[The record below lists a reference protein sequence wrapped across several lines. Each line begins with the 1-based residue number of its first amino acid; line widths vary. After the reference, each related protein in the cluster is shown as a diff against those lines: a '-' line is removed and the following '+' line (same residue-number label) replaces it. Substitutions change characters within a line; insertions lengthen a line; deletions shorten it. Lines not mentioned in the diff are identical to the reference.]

1 MIIHTHHCLNISLCR
16 TRSSHGSC
24 IATSAVLLGGSKNR
38 RTESYLRAAR
48 STCLIMRN
56 PTVST
61 IWNLPAKPP
70 QPAQALQV
78 FLVTGFDV
86 KMRRWFEHQPHLA
99 ESEVIAELSGVS
111 PSWKATSSGL
121 ERTRLPVCCPSMASG
136 YSAAM
141 PRNGGGMRATSAAR
155 D

>member
-1 MIIHTHHCLNISLCR
+1 M
-16 TRSSHGSC
+16 RSSHGIC
-24 IATSAVLLGGSKNR
+24 VATSAVPLGGSKNR

-48 STCLIMRN
+48 STCLIMRT
-56 PTVST
+56 PTVSA

-70 QPAQALQV
+70 QAPQALQV

-121 ERTRLPVCCPSMASG
+121 QRTRL
-136 YSAAM
+136 
-141 PRNGGGMRATSAAR
+141 
-155 D
+155 

>member
-1 MIIHTHHCLNISLCR
+1 
-16 TRSSHGSC
+16 
-24 IATSAVLLGGSKNR
+24 
-38 RTESYLRAAR
+38 
-48 STCLIMRN
+48 MRN

-99 ESEVIAELSGVS
+99 ESEVIAELSGRITELENDLKRFGTDAVTCLLS
-111 PSWKATSSGL
+111 LHGKRLLSG
-121 ERTRLPVCCPSMASG
+121 SI
-136 YSAAM
+136 
-141 PRNGGGMRATSAAR
+141 PRHGGGMRATSAAR